1 MRGAVYK
8 TPLYLDLLHTFR
20 IRVGTVVFTVPEKIV
35 FIPSCE
41 KIFCDMGSE
50 IVILYILLC
59 N

>member
-8 TPLYLDLLHTFR
+8 TPLYLDLMYTFH
-20 IRVGTVVFTVPEKIV
+20 IRVGSVVFTLPEIIV
-35 FIPSCE
+35 FILSCE